1 MNASSQ
7 VVSIEGHRIT
17 LTHLDKVLYPETG
30 TTKAD
35 VLAYY
40 AAIAEVL
47 IPHAMNRPATRKR
60 WVHGIGTKENPGPM
74 FFQKNLEPST
84 PSWVKRH
91 EIAHKDHVNT
101 YPMVNDLA
109 TLTWLGQMS
118 ALEIHVP
125 QWQFGRTGT
134 PRNPDRLVL
143 DLDPGEGVGLL
154 ECAEVARLARLILQ
168 DMRLQPMP
176 VTSGSRGIHLY
187 AALDLSYT
195 SDQVSAVAHEL
206 ARALETDH
214 RDLVVSDMK
223 KSVRPGKVF
232 VDWSQNNAAKTTI
245 APYSLRGRSHPMV
258 ATPRTWKE
266 LASADLEQ
274 LDYKQVLARLKR
286 REDPLALLTAD
297 SFEHAGRDAGVANGS
312 SAPALVSPDRLTV
325 YRSKRDAN
333 KTPEPVLAATATA
346 SAGMSFV
353 IQEHHARGLHWDFR
367 LEHDGVLVSWALP
380 RGVPVTPAQNRLAVH
395 VEDHPLEYGSFEGNI
410 PVGEYGAG
418 DVSIW
423 DRGVYELEKWRDDEV
438 IVTLHGEAD
447 AGLGGTARFALIRT
461 SDSHSHSS
469 TAANNWLIHR
479 MKPGGG
485 ASGGSRTNAR
495 PSSGPA
501 ARIAPPPS
509 KNAYSPMLA
518 AAGSEADLGAD
529 EWAFEMKWDGMRA
542 LAYLSL
548 SEQSVRLVTRNGHD
562 VTASYPDLVADLLS
576 ALAPGTG
583 PPETE
588 GVALDVTV
596 LEGAVPDGAVLEGAV
611 LDGAVLEGAVL
622 DGAVLE
628 GAVLDGAVLDGEIVA
643 VDKRGRPDFGL
654 LQTRMNLTEARS
666 RVSAARKAPVQFMLF
681 DVLELNGRPLT
692 SFTYN
697 ARRDCLE
704 AAVTATGST
713 QVPPRFHGDFN
724 EAFQTSRQLGLEG
737 VMAKRQN
744 GRYTVGRRSR
754 DWMKIKHFRTQEVVV
769 GGWRPGHGNRSGAI
783 GSLLL
788 GVPTE
793 GGLRYVGRVGTG
805 FGERDLADIRS
816 RLTRLVRKTTPFSDI
831 PSTDAHGAVW
841 TRPTLVAEVEFAEWT
856 ATGRLRQPS
865 WRGWRPDKAP
875 GDISSE

>member
-1 MNASSQ
+1 MNVSSQ
-7 VVSIEGHRIT
+7 VVSVEGHRIT

-40 AAIAEVL
+40 AAIADVL
-47 IPHAMNRPATRKR
+47 IPHAANRPATRKR
-60 WVHGIGTKENPGPM
+60 WVHGIGTTEDPGPM

-101 YPMVNDLA
+101 YPLVNDLA

-125 QWQFGRTGT
+125 QWQFGRAGT
-134 PRNPDRLVL
+134 MRNPDRLVL
-143 DLDPGEGVGLL
+143 DLDPGDGVGLI
-154 ECAEVARLARLILQ
+154 ECAEVARLARVILQ
-168 DMRLQPMP
+168 HMGLQPMP
-176 VTSGSRGIHLY
+176 VTSGSKGIHLY

-195 SDQVSAVAHEL
+195 SEQVSAVAHEL
-206 ARALETDH
+206 ARALEADH
-214 RDLVVSDMK
+214 PGLVVSDMK

-232 VDWSQNNAAKTTI
+232 IDWSQNSAAKTTI
-245 APYSLRGRSHPMV
+245 TPYSLRGRSHPMV

-286 REDPLALLTAD
+286 REDPLALLTAG
-297 SFEHAGRDAGVANGS
+297 SFEHPADDTGAPTGGS
-312 SAPALVSPDRLTV
+312 SPALVTPDRLTV
-325 YRSKRDAN
+325 YRGKRNAT
-333 KTPEPVLAATATA
+333 KTPEPVPATPAAA
-346 SAGMSFV
+346 SAGTSFV
-353 IQEHHARGLHWDFR
+353 IQEHHARSLHWDFR

-380 RGVPVTPAQNRLAVH
+380 RGVPVTPAQNRLAVR
-395 VEDHPLEYGSFEGNI
+395 VEDHPIEYGSFEGNI

-418 DVSIW
+418 DVYIW

-438 IVTLHGEAD
+438 IVTLHGEPD

-461 SDSHSHSS
+461 NNSHGSK
-469 TAANNWLIHR
+469 TANNWLIHR
-479 MKPGGG
+479 MKPSGG

-495 PSSGPA
+495 PYSGPA
-501 ARIAPPPS
+501 AEIVPPPP

-518 AAGSEADLGAD
+518 AAGSEADLGVDLGAD

-542 LAYLSL
+542 LAYVSL
-548 SEQSVRLVTRNGHD
+548 AEQSVRLVTRNGHD
-562 VTASYPDLVADLLS
+562 VTASYPDLVADLLA
-576 ALAPGTG
+576 ALAPKTAT
-583 PPETE
+583 PETD
-588 GVALDVTV
+588 A
-596 LEGAVPDGAVLEGAV
+596 AV
-611 LDGAVLEGAVL
+611 LDS
-622 DGAVLE
+622 
-628 GAVLDGAVLDGEIVA
+628 AVLDGEIVA

-654 LQTRMNLTEARS
+654 LQTRMKLTEARE
-666 RVSAARKAPVQFMLF
+666 VASAARKAPAQLMLF
-681 DVLELNGRPLT
+681 DLLELNGRSLT
-692 SFTYN
+692 GLTYT
-697 ARRDCLE
+697 ARRDRLE
-704 AAVTATGST
+704 ATVTATGST
-713 QVPPRFHGDFN
+713 QVPPRFDGDFA

-737 VMAKRQN
+737 VMAKRQD

-754 DWMKIKHFRTQEVVV
+754 DWVKIKHFRTQEVVV
-769 GGWRPGHGNRSGAI
+769 GGWRPGRGNRSGAI

-788 GVPTE
+788 GIPTE

-816 RLTRLVRKTTPFSDI
+816 RLTRLVRKTTPFSDV
-831 PSTDAHGAVW
+831 PSTDAQSAVW
-841 TRPTLVAEVEFAEWT
+841 VRPALVAEVEFAEWT

-865 WRGWRPDKAP
+865 WRGWRPDKVP
-875 GDISSE
+875 GDIASE

>member
-7 VVSIEGHRIT
+7 VAYVEGHRIA

-40 AAIAEVL
+40 AAVADVL
-47 IPHAMNRPATRKR
+47 ITHAANRPATRKR
-60 WVHGIGTKENPGPM
+60 WVHGIDTTENPGPM

-91 EIAHKDHVNT
+91 EITHKDHVNT
-101 YPMVNDLA
+101 YPLVNDLA

-118 ALEIHVP
+118 VLEIHVP

-143 DLDPGEGVGLL
+143 DLDPGDGVGLL
-154 ECAEVARLARLILQ
+154 ECAEVARLARVILQ
-168 DMRLQPMP
+168 HMGLDPMP
-176 VTSGSRGIHLY
+176 VTSGSKGIHLY

-195 SDQVSAVAHEL
+195 ADQVSAVAHEL
-206 ARALETDH
+206 ARALEADH

-223 KSVRPGKVF
+223 KTLRPGKVF

-245 APYSLRGRSHPMV
+245 TPYSLRGRSHPMV

-266 LASADLEQ
+266 LASTDLEQ
-274 LDYKQVLARLKR
+274 LDYKQVVARLKR
-286 REDPLALLTAD
+286 REDPLALLTAG
-297 SFEHAGRDAGVANGS
+297 SFEHAASGAPNGGS
-312 SAPALVSPDRLTV
+312 TPALVTPDRLTV
-325 YRSKRDAN
+325 YRGKRDAT
-333 KTPEPVLAATATA
+333 KTPEPVPARPAATST
-346 SAGMSFV
+346 GTSFV
-353 IQEHHARGLHWDFR
+353 IQEHHARSLHWDFR

-380 RGVPVTPAQNRLAVH
+380 RGVPVSPTHNRLAVH

-423 DRGVYELEKWRDDEV
+423 DSGMYDLEKWRDDEV
-438 IVTLHGEAD
+438 IVTLHGEPG

-461 SDSHSHSS
+461 SDSRGS
-469 TAANNWLIHR
+469 TGANNWLIHR
-479 MKPGGG
+479 MKPSPGS
-485 ASGGSRTNAR
+485 SGDSRTNAR

-501 ARIAPPPS
+501 AELAPSPP

-518 AAGSEADLGAD
+518 AAGSEADLGDDLD

-542 LAYLSL
+542 LAYVSVA
-548 SEQSVRLVTRNGHD
+548 EQSVRLVTRNGHD
-562 VTASYPDLVADLLS
+562 VTASYPDLVADLLA
-576 ALAPGTG
+576 ALTPA
-583 PPETE
+583 PETD
-588 GVALDVTV
+588 A
-596 LEGAVPDGAVLEGAV
+596 
-611 LDGAVLEGAVL
+611 
-622 DGAVLE
+622 
-628 GAVLDGAVLDGEIVA
+628 AVLDGEIVA

-654 LQTRMNLTEARS
+654 LQTRMKLTEARA
-666 RVSAARKAPVQFMLF
+666 VASAARKAPVQFMLF
-681 DVLELNGRPLT
+681 DLLELNGRSLT
-692 SFTYN
+692 GLTYT
-697 ARRDCLE
+697 ARRNRLE
-704 AAVTATGST
+704 ATVTATGST
-713 QVPPRFHGDFN
+713 QVPPRFDGDFA
-724 EAFQTSRQLGLEG
+724 EAFRTSRRLSLEG
-737 VMAKRQN
+737 VMAKRQD

-754 DWMKIKHFRTQEVVV
+754 DWVKIKHFRTQEVVV
-769 GGWRPGHGNRSGAI
+769 GGWRPGRGNRSGAI

-831 PSTDAHGAVW
+831 PATDAQSAVW
-841 TRPTLVAEVEFAEWT
+841 VRPTLVAEVEFAEWT

-875 GDISSE
+875 GDITTD

>member
-7 VVSIEGHRIT
+7 VVFIEGHRIT

-84 PSWVKRH
+84 PNWVKRH

-154 ECAEVARLARLILQ
+154 ECAEVARLARVILQ

-176 VTSGSRGIHLY
+176 VTSGSKGIHLY

-286 REDPLALLTAD
+286 REDPLAPLAAD
-297 SFEHAGRDAGVANGS
+297 SFEHAGLDAGAANGG

-325 YRSKRDAN
+325 YRSKRDAT
-333 KTPEPVLAATATA
+333 KTPEPVPAATAA
-346 SAGMSFV
+346 DSAGTSFV

-380 RGVPVTPAQNRLAVH
+380 RGVPLTPAQNRLAVH

-418 DVSIW
+418 EVSIW

-461 SDSHSHSS
+461 SDSHSR

-479 MKPGGG
+479 LKPGGG

-495 PSSGPA
+495 PRSGPA

-562 VTASYPDLVADLLS
+562 VTASYPDLVADLLA

-583 PPETE
+583 SPQSDAA
-588 GVALDVTV
+588 ALD
-596 LEGAVPDGAVLEGAV
+596 DAVLE
-611 LDGAVLEGAVL
+611 
-622 DGAVLE
+622 
-628 GAVLDGAVLDGEIVA
+628 GAVLDGEIVA

-666 RVSAARKAPVQFMLF
+666 RASAARKAPVQFMLF

-692 SFTYN
+692 SLTYN
-697 ARRDCLE
+697 ARRDRLE

-713 QVPPRFHGDFN
+713 QVPPRFYGDFN

-737 VMAKRQN
+737 VMAKRQD

-754 DWMKIKHFRTQEVVV
+754 DWVKIKHFRTQEVVV

-793 GGLRYVGRVGTG
+793 EGLRYVGRVGTG

-816 RLTRLVRKTTPFSDI
+816 RLIRLVRKTTPFSDI

-841 TRPTLVAEVEFAEWT
+841 VRPTLVAEVEFAEWT

>member
-7 VVSIEGHRIT
+7 VVSVEGHRIT

-40 AAIAEVL
+40 AAIADVL
-47 IPHAMNRPATRKR
+47 IAHAANRPATRKR
-60 WVHGIGTKENPGPM
+60 WVHGIGTTEDPGPM

-84 PSWVKRH
+84 PSWVKRR

-101 YPMVNDLA
+101 YPLVNDLA

-154 ECAEVARLARLILQ
+154 ECAEVARMARTILQ
-168 DMRLQPMP
+168 DMGLEPMP
-176 VTSGSRGIHLY
+176 VTSGSKGIHLY
-187 AALDLSYT
+187 AALDLSHT

-206 ARALETDH
+206 ARALEADH

-223 KSVRPGKVF
+223 KILRPGKVL

-266 LASADLEQ
+266 LASTGLEQ

-286 REDPLALLTAD
+286 RDDPLALLSAG
-297 SFEHAGRDAGVANGS
+297 SFEHAGTDAGLPNGS
-312 SAPALVSPDRLTV
+312 TVLALVAPDRLTV
-325 YRSKRDAN
+325 YRGKRDAA
-333 KTPEPVLAATATA
+333 KTPEPVPAAPTAA
-346 SAGMSFV
+346 SNRQTIGRSFV
-353 IQEHHARGLHWDFR
+353 IQEHHARSLHWDFR
-367 LEHDGVLVSWALP
+367 LEHEGVLVSWALP
-380 RGVPVTPAQNRLAVH
+380 RGVPVTPTQNRLAVH

-423 DRGVYELEKWRDDEV
+423 DRGEYDLEKWRDDEV
-438 IVTLHGEAD
+438 IVTLHGEPD

-461 SDSHSHSS
+461 SDGHRNK
-469 TAANNWLIHR
+469 AANNWLIHR
-479 MKPGGG
+479 MKPGVGS
-485 ASGGSRTNAR
+485 SGGSRTNAR
-495 PSSGPA
+495 PHSGPTA
-501 ARIAPPPS
+501 EIAPPPP

-518 AAGSEADLGAD
+518 AAGSEADLGDNLGAD

-542 LAYLSL
+542 LAYVSL
-548 SEQSVRLVTRNGHD
+548 AQQSVRLVTRNGHD
-562 VTASYPDLVADLLS
+562 VTASYPDLVADLL
-576 ALAPGTG
+576 AAVAPGTRAPG
-583 PPETE
+583 TRAPETRAPE
-588 GVALDVTV
+588 T
-596 LEGAVPDGAVLEGAV
+596 GAPEPDNAA
-611 LDGAVLEGAVL
+611 LDGAVV
-622 DGAVLE
+622 DS
-628 GAVLDGAVLDGEIVA
+628 AVLDGEIVA

-654 LQTRMNLTEARS
+654 LQTRMKLTEARE
-666 RVSAARKAPVQFMLF
+666 VASAARKAPVQLMLF
-681 DVLELNGRPLT
+681 DLLELNGHSLT
-692 SFTYN
+692 GMTYT
-697 ARRDCLE
+697 ARRDRLE
-704 AAVTATGST
+704 ATVTATGST
-713 QVPPRFHGDFN
+713 QVPPRLTGDFA
-724 EAFQTSRQLGLEG
+724 EAFQISRQLGLEG
-737 VMAKRQN
+737 VMAKRRD
-744 GRYTVGRRSR
+744 GRYTIGRRSR
-754 DWMKIKHFRTQEVVV
+754 DWVKIKHFRTQEVVV
-769 GGWRPGHGNRSGAI
+769 GGWRPGRGNRAGAI

-788 GVPTE
+788 GIPTDT
-793 GGLRYVGRVGTG
+793 GLRYIGRVGTG

-831 PSTDAHGAVW
+831 PSTDAQSAVW
-841 TRPTLVAEVEFAEWT
+841 VRPTLVAEVEFAEWT

-865 WRGWRPDKAP
+865 WRGWRPDKAAS
-875 GDISSE
+875 DVTSE